1 MNNTF
6 DIRKPLQIN
15 DQDILKSEDNLL
27 STTSTSSIQRNLI
40 GKHGEITFLGTGSC
54 YPSKYRNVSSI
65 LLRLKLVYSDI
76 V

>member
-6 DIRKPLQIN
+6 DIQKALQTN

-27 STTSTSSIQRNLI
+27 SAISSSPVQQNLI
-40 GKHGEITFLGTGSC
+40 GKHGEIVFLGTGSC

-65 LLRLKLVYSDI
+65 LLRLKLV
-76 V
+76 